1 MALYFIPEPFFG
13 SLDQT
18 HAFPTSPNGTPPV
31 QEKIENTKQA
41 LKDPQFLS
49 LLKKHKGNE
58 EMAIAE
64 RLATSLF
71 GEDPS
76 EELVEAFL
84 C

>member
-1 MALYFIPEPFFG
+1 MPLYFIQEPFFG

-31 QEKIENTKQA
+31 HEKIENTKTA
-41 LKDPQFLS
+41 LKDPLFLA
-49 LLKKHKGNE
+49 LLKKHQGNE

-64 RLATSLF
+64 RLAISLF

-76 EELVEAFL
+76 EELIESL
-84 C
+84 IG